1 MSIHTSGYSF
11 EVENF
16 GGWNNG
22 VSRFYYYQTVNTN
35 EHIYSFSYNGASITP
50 NSNDYTIVYKTNQAA
65 WFDYDDNSIPWS
77 LTTTNGV
84 TSGTNSA
91 GDVLMKWGHTGFPDP
106 TISASGGGTS
116 TEGVSVA
123 NGSITI
129 DAFGALYFT
138 VDKSSPLTVGTHD
151 YGFYLDGFLQGT
163 INHSLSTLD
172 ATGYQNNP
180 SDGLW
185 QLSYQGGSSVEVLAS
200 YTIGRNKK
208 VHANFW

>member
-1 MSIHTSGYSF
+1 MSYTFTDFTATDEHRGINVTVTLHSSTSTTATWKFLNPHTDGQYPDVKWDAANANNSLHGWELGSGAGTSHTLTY
-11 EVENF
+11 E
-16 GGWNNG
+16 
-22 VSRFYYYQTVNTN
+22 
-35 EHIYSFSYNGASITP
+35 ASTGKMVYFVP
-50 NSNDYTIVYKTNQAA
+50 SPWYHKFDTSAGRTISG
-65 WFDYDDNSIPWS
+65 D
-77 LTTTNGV
+77 
-84 TSGTNSA
+84 GTN
-91 GDVLMKWGHTGFPDP
+91 
-106 TISASGGGTS
+106 

-123 NGSITI
+123 NGSITT

-172 ATGYQNNP
+172 AIGYQNNP

-200 YTIGRNKK
+200 YTVGRKK
-208 VHANFW
+208 VFCNFW